1 MAVSDTNSTAFYLF
15 NKEQLLYSTCLQC
28 SHICFC
34 AFVNKMIFFRGTV
47 LSVNIWGTLV
57 GFSWLKVDRTLY
69 QLTSHLKPTMS

>member
-1 MAVSDTNSTAFYLF
+1 MNEMTVSDTNSTAFYLF

-47 LSVNIWGTLV
+47 LSVNI
-57 GFSWLKVDRTLY
+57 
-69 QLTSHLKPTMS
+69 